1 MLRWRENPFDTPFGH
16 RIETTLLALCT
27 LMTSVDGTTIGIKA
41 SNSLPWRQWRKNSH
55 FNAFWGRNYVIVIF
69 FTHYLWETMKWNQSF
84 NLIKIYIYWRIL
96 SDQLVIL
103 ISSRGRTTRFQIKCI
118 ARPGSTIYTDI
129 LSLSLLS

>member
-1 MLRWRENPFDTPFGH
+1 MHPND
-16 RIETTLLALCT
+16 ISSATT
-27 LMTSVDGTTIGIKA
+27 SGVKA
-41 SNSLPWRQWRKNSH
+41 PNSFPWRH
-55 FNAFWGRNYVIVIF
+55 FNAIWGRNYVIVIF

-118 ARPGSTIYTDI
+118 ARPGSTIYYYLHRYSISILVELDI
-129 LSLSLLS
+129 STALLNTPMAST